1 MRGFGRCASWRR
13 GGFPDVVWGKATD
26 YIDGGDRERPRAVE
40 KQRGVDG
47 ATGGKRQGAKSALG
61 DVMP

>member
-1 MRGFGRCASWRR
+1 MGS
-13 GGFPDVVWGKATD
+13 V
-26 YIDGGDRERPRAVE
+26 DGGDRERPRAVE

>member
-1 MRGFGRCASWRR
+1 MRGFGRFASWRR
-13 GGFPDVVWGKATD
+13 GGFPDVAWGKAMGSV
-26 YIDGGDRERPRAVE
+26 DGGDRERPRAVE